1 MIQDVGGGSRADAE
15 GESAAVDGQ
24 PETDEAEE
32 AEEAEEERVSDTEDL
47 TSSKV
52 GEEIELL
59 RKQADENQDKF
70 IRAAAEL
77 ENFRKRA
84 GREVENARRYGLE
97 RLAQALL
104 PIRDSLEAGLASAEQ
119 ADVEALLDGEKAMLR
134 LLDSAFEQAGIEEL
148 DPQGEPF
155 DPAKHEAMT
164 LAPSETVE
172 PNTVLTVVQ
181 KGYAI
186 HDRLLRPARVIVA
199 QDPGDEES

>member
-24 PETDEAEE
+24 PETDE

-84 GREVENARRYGLE
+84 AREVENARRYGLE

-134 LLDSAFEQAGIEEL
+134 LLDSAFEQASIEEL

-199 QDPGDEES
+199 QEPGDEEN

>member
-1 MIQDVGGGSRADAE
+1 MIQDVGGGSRVDAE

-24 PETDEAEE
+24 PETDE

-199 QDPGDEES
+199 QDPGDEEG

>member
-1 MIQDVGGGSRADAE
+1 MIQDVGGGSCADAE

-24 PETDEAEE
+24 PETNEAEE
-32 AEEAEEERVSDTEDL
+32 GRVSDTEDL

-84 GREVENARRYGLE
+84 SREVENARRYGLE
-97 RLAQALL
+97 RFAQALL

-134 LLDSAFEQAGIEEL
+134 LLDSAFEQSGIEEL

-199 QDPGDEES
+199 QDPGDEKG

>member
-1 MIQDVGGGSRADAE
+1 M
-15 GESAAVDGQ
+15 
-24 PETDEAEE
+24 
-32 AEEAEEERVSDTEDL
+32 DL
-47 TSSKV
+47 AHYRDL
-52 GEEIELL
+52 LL
-59 RKQADENQDKF
+59 RKQAEENQDKF

-199 QDPGDEES
+199 QDPGDEEG

>member
-24 PETDEAEE
+24 PETDE

-199 QDPGDEES
+199 QDPGDEED

>member
-1 MIQDVGGGSRADAE
+1 MIQDVGGGSHTDAE
-15 GESAAVDGQ
+15 DKSAVVDEQ
-24 PETDEAEE
+24 PETNES
-32 AEEAEEERVSDTEDL
+32 EEECVSDTEEL
-47 TSSKV
+47 ASSKV

-59 RKQADENQDKF
+59 RKQVDENQDKF

-84 GREVENARRYGLE
+84 GREVENARRYGIE

-104 PIRDSLEAGLASAEQ
+104 PIRDSLEAGLSSVEQ
-119 ADVEALLDGEKAMLR
+119 ADVEALLNGEKAMLR

-164 LAPSETVE
+164 LAPSEIAE

-181 KGYAI
+181 KGYAM

-199 QDPGDEES
+199 QEPSDEES

>member
-15 GESAAVDGQ
+15 DESAAVDEQ
-24 PETDEAEE
+24 PGPDEP
-32 AEEAEEERVSDTEDL
+32 EEESVSDTEDL
-47 TSSKV
+47 ISSKDE
-52 GEEIELL
+52 EEIELL

-97 RLAQALL
+97 RLAQGLL
-104 PIRDSLEAGLASAEQ
+104 PIRDSLEAGLSSAEQ

-164 LAPSETVE
+164 LAPSKTVE

-199 QDPGDEES
+199 REPGDEESRD

>member
-1 MIQDVGGGSRADAE
+1 MIQDVGGGSRVDAE

-24 PETDEAEE
+24 PETDE

-97 RLAQALL
+97 RFAQALL

-199 QDPGDEES
+199 QEPGDEEG

>member
-15 GESAAVDGQ
+15 DESAAVDEQ
-24 PETDEAEE
+24 PKPDEP
-32 AEEAEEERVSDTEDL
+32 EEERVSDTEDL

-52 GEEIELL
+52 EEEIELL

-97 RLAQALL
+97 RLAQGLL
-104 PIRDSLEAGLASAEQ
+104 PIRDSLEAGLSSAEQ

-155 DPAKHEAMT
+155 DPVKHEAMT
-164 LAPSETVE
+164 LAPSKTVE

-199 QDPGDEES
+199 REPGDEESRD

>member
-1 MIQDVGGGSRADAE
+1 MIQDVGGGSSADAE

-24 PETDEAEE
+24 PETDE

-97 RLAQALL
+97 RFAQALL

-199 QDPGDEES
+199 QDPGDEEG

>member
-1 MIQDVGGGSRADAE
+1 MIQDVGGGSCADAE

-24 PETDEAEE
+24 PETDE

-84 GREVENARRYGLE
+84 SREVENARRYGLE

-134 LLDSAFEQAGIEEL
+134 LLDSAFEQSGIEEL

-164 LAPSETVE
+164 LAPSEIVE

-199 QDPGDEES
+199 QESGDEES

>member
-24 PETDEAEE
+24 PETDE

-199 QDPGDEES
+199 QDPGDEEG

>member
-15 GESAAVDGQ
+15 GESAEVDGQ
-24 PETDEAEE
+24 PETDE

-70 IRAAAEL
+70 MRAAAEL

-97 RLAQALL
+97 RFAQALL

-119 ADVEALLDGEKAMLR
+119 ADVEALLDGGKAMLR

-199 QDPGDEES
+199 QDPGDEEG

>member
-1 MIQDVGGGSRADAE
+1 MIQDVGGGSRVDAE

-24 PETDEAEE
+24 PETDE

-97 RLAQALL
+97 RFAQALL

-199 QDPGDEES
+199 QDPGDEEG

>member
-24 PETDEAEE
+24 PETDE

-119 ADVEALLDGEKAMLR
+119 GDVEALLDGEKAMLR

-199 QDPGDEES
+199 QDPGDEED

>member
-24 PETDEAEE
+24 PETDEGEE

-186 HDRLLRPARVIVA
+186 LDRLLRPAQVIVA

>member
-24 PETDEAEE
+24 PETDE

-97 RLAQALL
+97 RFAQALL

-199 QDPGDEES
+199 QDPGDEEG